1 MSLKLRVDGCKWR
14 KDLISFDKEF
24 IQNYDEDILEVY
36 VDYPNKLQKKYSNL
50 YKCKKLVRNL
60 YDKKTA

>member
-1 MSLKLRVDGCKWR
+1 MDGCKWG